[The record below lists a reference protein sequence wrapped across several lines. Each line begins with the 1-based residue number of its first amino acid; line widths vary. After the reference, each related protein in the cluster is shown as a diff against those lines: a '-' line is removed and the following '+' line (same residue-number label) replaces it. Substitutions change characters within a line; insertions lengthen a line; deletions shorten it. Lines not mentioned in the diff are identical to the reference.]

1 MRNPLYYAIALLTG
15 VVVLLGYFIR
25 LEILLNIRSVL
36 LGWAG
41 ILMAVALLVGLV
53 NLFSI
58 HWNKIVAKQH
68 GSINSLAL
76 ILSMGLT
83 LIIGG
88 WFGLRHPFTL
98 WILNNIQV
106 PVEGSLLALLT
117 VILLLAV
124 MRFMRLKSG
133 VGAFVFL
140 FTAVLAGLASGPL
153 FGLDIPGL
161 SELRNWMLK
170 IPVLAGTRGILLG
183 VGLGTLAAGLRIL
196 IGVDRPYEG

>member
-1 MRNPLYYAIALLTG
+1 MRNTLYFAMALITG
-15 VVVLLGYFIR
+15 VIILLGYFIR
-25 LEILLNIRSVL
+25 LDIFLSIRSL
-36 LGWAG
+36 LFGWAS

-53 NLFSI
+53 NLFSV
-58 HWNKIVAKQH
+58 HWNKIVSKQR
-68 GSINSLAL
+68 GSIYSLAL
-76 ILSMGLT
+76 VLSMGLT

-88 WFGLRHPFTL
+88 WFGLTHPFTL

-117 VILLLAV
+117 VILVLAV

-133 VGAFVFL
+133 FGAFVFL
-140 FTAVLAGLASGPL
+140 FTAILAGLVSGPL

-161 SELRNWMLK
+161 SELRNWILK

-183 VGLGTLAAGLRIL
+183 VGLGSLAAGLRIL
-196 IGVDRPYEG
+196 IGADRPYEG